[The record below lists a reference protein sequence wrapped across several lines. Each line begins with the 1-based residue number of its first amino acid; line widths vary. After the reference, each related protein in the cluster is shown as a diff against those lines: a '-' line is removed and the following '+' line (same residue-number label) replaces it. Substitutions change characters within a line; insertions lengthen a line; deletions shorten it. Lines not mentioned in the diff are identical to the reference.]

1 MFAET
6 PHFPG
11 RTTPLA
17 KNGSL
22 ARRYYATSA
31 EGLTHL
37 YVAERAA
44 V

>member
-6 PHFPG
+6 PISRDAQP
-11 RTTPLA
+11 RSQ